1 LHKRLDLNIFV
12 LMTETIMQSKPHHGR
27 NIKRIR
33 EILGVKQ
40 EALALTLGND
50 WTQRRISLLEQKE
63 EVEDSVLEEI
73 AAALKISPDAIKG
86 FNEDTAVNVVANT
99 FNNNSHDQSTFN
111 ALNIQPTFNPI
122 DKIIQL
128 YDEKIA
134 LYERM
139 LKDKEEMIERLGK
152 G

>member
-1 LHKRLDLNIFV
+1 
-12 LMTETIMQSKPHHGR
+12 MTDSIMHSKPHHGR

-33 EILGVKQ
+33 EILGVRQ
-40 EALALTLGND
+40 DGLATLLGNE

-63 EVEDSVLEEI
+63 EVEDEILEEI
-73 AAALKISPDAIKG
+73 AGALKVSADSIKN
-86 FNEDTAVNVVANT
+86 FNEEAAINIIGTT
-99 FNNNSHDQSTFN
+99 FHSHDNSTSLAYQSTF
-111 ALNIQPTFNPI
+111 TFNPI
-122 DKIIQL
+122 EKIVQL

-152 G
+152 WFSQLSAIK

>member
-1 LHKRLDLNIFV
+1 
-12 LMTETIMQSKPHHGR
+12 MTQATNEPTMKPHHGR

-40 EALALTLGND
+40 EALAITLGND

-63 EVEDSVLEEI
+63 EVDESIIDEI
-73 AAALKISPDAIKG
+73 ATALKISPEAIKS
-86 FNEDTAVNVVANT
+86 FNEDAAINIIGNT
-99 FNNNSHDQSTFN
+99 VTNHDNSSVFNYY
-111 ALNIQPTFNPI
+111 PTFNPI
-122 DKIIQL
+122 DKIVEL

-139 LKDKEEMIERLGK
+139 LKDKEQMLEQLQKLIK
-152 G
+152 

>member
-1 LHKRLDLNIFV
+1 
-12 LMTETIMQSKPHHGR
+12 MTQATNEQTMKPHHGR

-40 EALALTLGND
+40 EALAITLGND

-63 EVEDSVLEEI
+63 EVDESIIDEI
-73 AAALKISPDAIKG
+73 ATALKVSPEAIKS
-86 FNEDTAVNVVANT
+86 FNEDAAINIIGNT
-99 FNNNSHDQSTFN
+99 VTNHDNSSVFNYY
-111 ALNIQPTFNPI
+111 PTFNPI
-122 DKIIQL
+122 DKIVEL

-139 LKDKEEMIERLGK
+139 LKDKEQMLEQLQKLIK
-152 G
+152 

>member
-1 LHKRLDLNIFV
+1 
-12 LMTETIMQSKPHHGR
+12 MKPHHGR

-40 EALALTLGND
+40 EALAITLGND

-63 EVEDSVLEEI
+63 EVDESIIDEI
-73 AAALKISPDAIKG
+73 ATALKISPEAIKS
-86 FNEDTAVNVVANT
+86 FNEDAAINIIGNT
-99 FNNNSHDQSTFN
+99 VTNHDNSSVFNYY
-111 ALNIQPTFNPI
+111 PTFNPI
-122 DKIIQL
+122 DKIVEL

-139 LKDKEEMIERLGK
+139 LKDKEQMLEQLQKLIK
-152 G
+152 